1 MLFVP
6 KIKETMDF
14 FTKKRIK
21 LVCVAVFL
29 FFMVFSFGET
39 VHVLEKGETLYSL
52 SKRYDVSLD
61 EIIRVNK
68 IKDPTKLKLGQKIII
83 PDTDSGKPKGGTVTT
98 FEEYTVKKGDTL
110 WGISFANGVTL
121 QDFLNAN
128 NLKETDKI
136 KPGEILLIPVER
148 EQDSSRNGSG
158 VAFEEDSALKE
169 IFEGNT
175 VPARTDKGIIWPLK
189 SPVVSY
195 MTGKLYGVVLEGKKD
210 EKVSCI
216 SSGTII
222 SANYY
227 RGYGNV
233 LFIKASNGYIYV
245 YGGIK
250 SPTCKT
256 GDKVSFGF
264 SLGELTFDPKS
275 NKSQL
280 IFMVYK
286 DGVPTDPAKVPR
298 G

>member
-21 LVCVAVFL
+21 LVCIAVFL

-39 VHVLEKGETLYSL
+39 VHELEKGETLYSL
-52 SKRYDVSLD
+52 SKRYGVSLD

-68 IKDPTKLKLGQKIII
+68 IKDPTKLRLGQKIII
-83 PDTDSGKPKGGTVTT
+83 PDSKEHNSGTVTT

-148 EQDSSRNGSG
+148 VTGTSQSGSG

-175 VPARTDKGIIWPLK
+175 VPAQTDNGIIWPLK
-189 SPVVSY
+189 RPVVSY

-233 LFIKASNGYIYV
+233 LFVKASNGYIYV

-250 SPTCKT
+250 SPSCKT

-264 SLGELTFDPKS
+264 NLGELTFDPKS

>member
-1 MLFVP
+1 MIFFTAK
-6 KIKETMDF
+6 KIKLIC
-14 FTKKRIK
+14 FTI
-21 LVCVAVFL
+21 FL
-29 FFMVFSFGET
+29 FAMLYSFGET
-39 VHVLEKGETLYSL
+39 VHVIEKGETLYSL
-52 SKRYDVSLD
+52 SKRYGISLD
-61 EIIRVNK
+61 EIMELNK

-83 PDTDSGKPKGGTVTT
+83 PDTQNSKPETVTT

-121 QDFLNAN
+121 QDFLKAN
-128 NLKETDKI
+128 NLKESDKI
-136 KPGEILLIPVER
+136 KPGDVLLIPVEQ
-148 EQDSSRNGSG
+148 EKNASQNGTTP
-158 VAFEEDSALKE
+158 VFEEDSALKE

-189 SPVVSY
+189 NPVVSY

-233 LFIKASNGYIYV
+233 LFVKAANGYIYV

-256 GDKVSFGF
+256 GDKVSFGYT
-264 SLGELTFDPKS
+264 LGEVTFDPKS
-275 NKSQL
+275 NKAQL